1 MSKQLFK
8 RLWVWHIVSLSIC
21 GIAWPDTPWTIV
33 PITNTTISLPSNV
46 PATVSYRVTNVS
58 GEARTFAMKSITG
71 ISQTTTGSGICSN
84 PFTLGNSESCI
95 LTLVIQGDEL
105 VDAITSGPEVC
116 IAKSNGQP
124 DSQMCYQ
131 PASQSASL
139 NITPAA
145 ATVLGQSLGG
155 GTVACLGGPPFLNL
169 IVATADASDS
179 LNWGDLTVD
188 IPGAE
193 SSDDGAGNTENI
205 VNCLTNSTSGGCPG
219 NIDMSTY
226 AAGICK
232 AYAGGGYTDWFLPA
246 ENQLACLCASNQ
258 TVALGIEGSH
268 WGSTEVSTLLAE
280 FLEFNTDCNQ
290 YGEYKD
296 MALRVRCVRA
306 LTL

>member
-193 SSDDGAGNTENI
+193 SSDDGAG
-205 VNCLTNSTSGGCPG
+205 
-219 NIDMSTY
+219 
-226 AAGICK
+226 ICK